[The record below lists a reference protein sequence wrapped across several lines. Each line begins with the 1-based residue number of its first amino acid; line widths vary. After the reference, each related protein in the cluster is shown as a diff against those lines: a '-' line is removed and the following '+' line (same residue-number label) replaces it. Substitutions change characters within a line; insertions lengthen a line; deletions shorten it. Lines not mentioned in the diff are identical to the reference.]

1 MAKTKRNHV
10 NKSRKH
16 QKKYKMKGSSK
27 HRKTHKKHFF
37 SKKYSCNM
45 CHGNCKKSCECACHT
60 KSMKGGCG
68 CSGSQLGGDATK
80 LSLAYTGQPSQ
91 SYPNP
96 YLAYT
101 EKGGNA
107 DISKA
112 YPNVNGAT
120 GSALNII
127 NPGQTFRGGEN
138 FSPSDVNTSGYPN
151 GLIGPSWTS
160 SPATWPGVG
169 NVDNITN
176 HYDKNIYQPTDVSR
190 QMIAS
195 GSAPPFSVGGKKY
208 KRKQRG
214 GNIIPDNLLNL
225 GNMFKYGT
233 GSVYNSLNGYQ
244 QPTNP
249 LPWNDQLKN
258 TTNLSAIKY

>member
-27 HRKTHKKHFF
+27 HRRTHKKTFF
-37 SKKYSCNM
+37 SKKNNCNM
-45 CHGNCKKSCECACHT
+45 CHNNYKKGCKCLCHSIT
-60 KSMKGGCG
+60 MKGGCG
-68 CSGSQLGGDATK
+68 CSAPQLGGNSTNM
-80 LSLAYTGQPSQ
+80 SLAYTGQPIQ

-96 YLAYT
+96 HLAYT
-101 EKGGNA
+101 GKGGNTEL
-107 DISKA
+107 SKA
-112 YPNVNGAT
+112 YPIVNGST
-120 GSALNII
+120 GSLQNII
-127 NPGQTFRGGEN
+127 NPGQSFRGGEVLN
-138 FSPSDVNTSGYPN
+138 PGDINAS
-151 GLIGPSWTS
+151 GLIGPSWT
-160 SPATWPGVG
+160 PNPNTWPGVS

-190 QMIAS
+190 QMIDS
-195 GSAPPFSVGGKKY
+195 GSAPPFSVGGKKN

-225 GNMFKYGT
+225 GNMFKYGV

-244 QPTNP
+244 PPVNP
-249 LPWNDQLKN
+249 LPWNNQLPN
-258 TTNLSAIKY
+258 TPNLSSIKY